1 MGRRPRQYGGTMG
14 CRYDDGPIGGCYDDG
29 PIGRWYDDGPAER
42 VRYAPTGPWQRGSA
56 PAHGLAVGAG
66 PHRVHA
72 LGNGLA
78 DGAVQRREALV
89 HL

>member
-1 MGRRPRQYGGTMG
+1 MG
-14 CRYDDGPIGGCYDDG
+14 CWYDDSPLDRWHDDA

-66 PHRVHA
+66 PHRVHT
-72 LGNGLA
+72 LGHGLA
-78 DGAVQRREALV
+78 DGAVQRRQALV